1 MPRLVAFGCSYTFGV
16 GLPDVHPHIYDTP
29 RIPSAMAWP
38 NILAKML
45 DREVQNLGVGGSGNA
60 EILDKILRY
69 EFLPDDIV
77 VIMWSHFVRHD
88 HFRIKHLNFT
98 GSREWKDLARFQT
111 DPNLIYEN
119 AYNNY
124 MSFHHCE
131 LFLKN
136 KNIES
141 YSIAGFKADW
151 DMFPIPKFLNL
162 ENLLNIDEN
171 YFLDRALDKAH
182 FGIKSHAKLAEIIYN
197 KIKK

>member
-1 MPRLVAFGCSYTFGV
+1 
-16 GLPDVHPHIYDTP
+16 
-29 RIPSAMAWP
+29 
-38 NILAKML
+38 
-45 DREVQNLGVGGSGNA
+45 
-60 EILDKILRY
+60 
-69 EFLPDDIV
+69 
-77 VIMWSHFVRHD
+77 
-88 HFRIKHLNFT
+88 
-98 GSREWKDLARFQT
+98 
-111 DPNLIYEN
+111 LI
-119 AYNNY
+119 
-124 MSFHHCE
+124 
-131 LFLKN
+131 N